1 MSAPRTDT
9 PDHAPHIL
17 VVDDD
22 RRLRD
27 LLSRFLGDRGYRVST
42 AASAPEARAKSESVV
57 FDAIVLDVMMP
68 GETGLDFMR
77 RLRAEAGRIP
87 ILLLTAQAEPEDRI
101 AGLEI
106 GADDYLTKPFEPRE
120 LILRLGNILKRVV
133 QPETEARTTPD
144 TVRFGPFVF
153 RFDRGE
159 LRRGGE
165 VIRIT
170 EREREILALLGQR
183 GGGEV
188 SREELSGGA
197 ALGGGAPGSTE
208 RAVDVQMNRL
218 RRKIEL
224 DPANPTFLQTVRG
237 VGYRLVVDP

>member
-1 MSAPRTDT
+1 MTSPRTDP
-9 PDHAPHIL
+9 PDDAPHIL

-22 RRLRD
+22 RRLRE
-27 LLSRFLGDRGYRVST
+27 LLSRFLRERGYRVTT
-42 AASAPEARAKSESVV
+42 AASAPDARAKSRNVV

-68 GETGLDFMR
+68 GESGVEFLR
-77 RLRAEAGRIP
+77 GRRAEGCALP
-87 ILLLTAQAEPEDRI
+87 VLMLTAQAEPEDRI
-101 AGLEI
+101 KGLET
-106 GADDYLTKPFEPRE
+106 GADDYLTKPFDPRE
-120 LILRLGNILKRVV
+120 LILRLGNILKRAP
-133 QPETEARTTPD
+133 QAEAETKPLPATI
-144 TVRFGPFVF
+144 RFGPFTF

-159 LRRGGE
+159 LARGGE

-170 EREREILALLGQR
+170 DREREILALLGQR

-197 ALGGGAPGSTE
+197 GGGPNE

-224 DPANPTFLQTVRG
+224 DPANPAFLQTVRG
-237 VGYRLVVDP
+237 VGYRLVIDA